1 MVLLADSLPY
11 ALRRVS
17 DEVVI
22 APAEGT
28 SFFPS
33 LTATTAVQQGI
44 VATLAGLDPARTRA
58 AMTAAEQGWQD
69 FKLLHHGPSRSASAG
84 DGR

>member
-1 MVLLADSLPY
+1 VVLLVDSLPY
-11 ALRRVS
+11 ALRSVA

-33 LTATTAVQQGI
+33 LTAATAVQQGI
-44 VATLAGLDPARTRA
+44 VATLASLDPARTQD
-58 AMTAAEQGWQD
+58 AMTAAEQSWQD
-69 FKLLHHGPSRSASAG
+69 FKLMHHGQS
-84 DGR
+84 